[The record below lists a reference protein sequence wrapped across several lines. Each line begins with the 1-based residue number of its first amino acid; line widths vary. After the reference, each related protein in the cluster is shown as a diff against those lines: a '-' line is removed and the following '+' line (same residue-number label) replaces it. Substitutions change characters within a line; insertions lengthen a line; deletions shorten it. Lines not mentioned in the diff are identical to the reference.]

1 MKFLSK
7 NSNSN
12 ILSQGLTY
20 QENRAANNK
29 KLLNELISEQKN
41 FCAYTEIYFTEMDS
55 VDVEHFNSK
64 IKYQDDY
71 YNYYAVMHKANQYK
85 KDERYKNASFFQS
98 RFFQSEDE
106 LKKRIIFV
114 DGIYKEVNLNDTEA
128 KEFIDFLGLNHQPLH
143 DKRKKHINR
152 MKDTLS
158 FFSSEEEILDHLRKH
173 KEELS
178 FITALEVE
186 LNIDLTQLI

>member
-7 NSNSN
+7 KTNSN
-12 ILSQGLTY
+12 ISSQGLTY
-20 QENRAANNK
+20 QDNRSANNK

-41 FCAYTEIYFTEMDS
+41 FCAYTEKYLKPLDS
-55 VDVEHFNSK
+55 PEVEHFNSK

-71 YNYYAVMHKANQYK
+71 YNYYAVLRAANLYK
-85 KDERYKNASFFQS
+85 QDEKYPNASFFKNL
-98 RFFQSEDE
+98 FFQSEDE
-106 LKKRIIFV
+106 LKKRIV
-114 DGIYKEVNLNDTEA
+114 YSDGIYQEVNPQDIEA
-128 KEFIDFLGLNHQPLH
+128 KEFIDFLGLNDNRLYTERARHVH
-143 DKRKKHINR
+143 RIKHLVSNYS
-152 MKDTLS
+152 K
-158 FFSSEEEILDHLRKH
+158 EEILDFLKRY

>member
-20 QENRAANNK
+20 QENRPANNK
-29 KLLNELISEQKN
+29 KLLNELIKEQKN
-41 FCAYTEIYFTEMDS
+41 FCAYTEKYLKPLDS
-55 VDVEHFNSK
+55 PEVEHFNSK

-71 YNYYAVMHKANQYK
+71 YNYYAVVRAANLYK
-85 KDERYKNASFFQS
+85 QDKKYPNASFFKS
-98 RFFQSEDE
+98 LFFQSEEE
-106 LKKRIIFV
+106 LEKRIVYFN
-114 DGIYKEVNLNDTEA
+114 GIYQEVSPEDIEA
-128 KEFIDFLGLNHQPLH
+128 KQLIEFLGLNDNRLYTERARHIH
-143 DKRKKHINR
+143 RVKHLVSNYS
-152 MKDTLS
+152 KD
-158 FFSSEEEILDHLRKH
+158 EILDFFKQY